1 MEEITTTLSTILQQ
15 GMEALLWL
23 WHFILGALEIAGIV
37 FLGLALYFLG
47 WAIWRA
53 AKVTHGKLRG

>member
-1 MEEITTTLSTILQQ
+1 MEELTTTLSTILQQ

-23 WHFILGALEIAGIV
+23 WHFILGALEITGIV

-47 WAIWRA
+47 WAIWRV
-53 AKVTHGKLRG
+53 AKATHRKLRG